1 MMFIVNCINFVKCL
15 YGVELGF
22 FYSICY
28 SSVIMLV
35 IGKDFLNLLVWFFNN
50 MEFLIIG
57 IFYLKKK
64 WIYF

>member
-1 MMFIVNCINFVKCL
+1 MFIVNCINFVKCL

>member
-1 MMFIVNCINFVKCL
+1 MFIVNCINFVKCL

-28 SSVIMLV
+28 SCVIMLV

-50 MEFLIIG
+50 MEFLM
-57 IFYLKKK
+57 
-64 WIYF
+64 